1 MPVNSTCKEKRSV
14 PPVCSLHAWYRSRRY
29 LTCDQRPDLTSVFV
43 REWEL
48 LHGCSPRVSCQQE
61 LQDLICSRFLPQ
73 EETDLFVV
81 CVCVC
86 DVVSLQVP
94 EINLQPQ
101 LQKKTHHD
109 SLWEHEKINCEKNHS
124 KLLRTTK
131 TWPNYF
137 SRYSNLNKIVLF
149 SSSLSFKRYVFVLL
163 VTLLALGVQWKSGNT
178 S

>member
-1 MPVNSTCKEKRSV
+1 M
-14 PPVCSLHAWYRSRRY
+14 
-29 LTCDQRPDLTSVFV
+29 FV

-109 SLWEHEKINCEKNHS
+109 SLWEHEKINCEKI
-124 KLLRTTK
+124 TQ
-131 TWPNYF
+131 NY
-137 SRYSNLNKIVLF
+137 
-149 SSSLSFKRYVFVLL
+149 
-163 VTLLALGVQWKSGNT
+163 
-178 S
+178 